1 MALTRSFRETVQKRV
16 KNDPEFRA
24 HLLKEAMDCF
34 LAGDIDTGKSLLRD
48 YLNATES
55 TDKIA
60 HIINTDVKSIRR
72 MIGPKGN
79 PTTKN
84 LFNIFN
90 ACTKNEKIVITTSIN
105 QKPSKKRMKE
115 NVKATSG

>member
-1 MALTRSFRETVQKRV
+1 
-16 KNDPEFRA
+16 
-24 HLLKEAMDCF
+24 
-34 LAGDIDTGKSLLRD
+34 SLLRD

-90 ACTKNEKIVITTSIN
+90 ACTKNEKIVITASIN
-105 QKPSKKRMKE
+105 QKPTKKKIKE
-115 NVKATSG
+115 NVKAIPG